1 MRSHIAQ
8 VAKCHEKA
16 EAEARASPPSIGLE
30 YNTTQPSPVPQHHK
44 RPYIEEAEDDS
55 VNNTTSAYD
64 PNWLY
69 EQVYPR
75 PAGVPIRHCQSFFEE
90 YRSKQKAE
98 GMEPWEP
105 FASEDEWELARWL
118 MESGASQGK
127 IDSFLRLNKIR
138 NDVKPG
144 FRNKRAFFQ
153 YIDRLPRGPAF
164 SCTPMHVVGDLKDK
178 DGKKCMETLELWHR
192 DILECIKELMGNPS
206 FKEHQAYA
214 PVRQFREMKDSI
226 PYNRQYSEMWT
237 GNWWWEVQDQLPNGA
252 TVAPIILASDETQL
266 STFSGDKKAWPLYL
280 TVGNIEKCVRRKP
293 TSRSWIL
300 LGYIP
305 VSSLECFSKERRS
318 VEGCQL
324 FHDCVKKMLQP
335 LIEKG
340 IQATEMGCS
349 DGFIQD
355 VIATLAKQSQGY
367 HPQKFIDQ
375 NLRPLNPFWKD
386 LPLCNIF
393 DSMTPDLLHQMHKGV
408 FSDHTSKWARSSVE
422 NGDNEIDARFC
433 AMPTHPSLRH
443 FKNGISGV
451 TQWTGGEYQSMAK
464 VFLGTVVGA
473 ADDGVVRAIRCVKDY
488 MYYAHFES
496 HCDQSLEAME
506 ASWGGFHKEKQVFID
521 LGIRKQFNIPK
532 MHNVCHYGCS
542 IRSRGTLDGYNSETT
557 ERLHIDLA
565 KAGYR
570 ASNKR
575 KYMVQ
580 MTVWLRRQ
588 EAVQRFASYLQ
599 WAVPGYIAELT
610 GEEEADNE
618 DEDEEEAEE
627 EDQDITEY
635 KVAKRPPLRGTVTSI
650 EKDYDADWFIWYL
663 NEFFTDYS
671 IDRANGDPLTNDTV
685 FPIYKQI
692 RLSLPSLPEAL
703 SENQIDVVHATHAEP
718 EVWTW
723 KGLTPAKPALTSTVL
738 VRVGTNDPSKG
749 PLHGLQ
755 AARVY
760 LLFRLPLH
768 IGSYPHPLA
777 YVRWFKPFNSAP
789 VEDSLL
795 FKLSY
800 STRMRERHCS
810 IIPVTRIMQT
820 CHLYPNFG
828 RSVNPLWTSH
838 QILDQAP
845 SFYLN
850 PYLRHR
856 DFYLFRYQVHL
867 FLKAKEDFAREI
879 QRKRARRA

>member
-1 MRSHIAQ
+1 
-8 VAKCHEKA
+8 
-16 EAEARASPPSIGLE
+16 
-30 YNTTQPSPVPQHHK
+30 
-44 RPYIEEAEDDS
+44 
-55 VNNTTSAYD
+55 
-64 PNWLY
+64 
-69 EQVYPR
+69 
-75 PAGVPIRHCQSFFEE
+75 
-90 YRSKQKAE
+90 
-98 GMEPWEP
+98 
-105 FASEDEWELARWL
+105 
-118 MESGASQGK
+118 
-127 IDSFLRLNKIR
+127 
-138 NDVKPG
+138 
-144 FRNKRAFFQ
+144 
-153 YIDRLPRGPAF
+153 
-164 SCTPMHVVGDLKDK
+164 
-178 DGKKCMETLELWHR
+178 
-192 DILECIKELMGNPS
+192 MGNPS

-214 PVRQFREMKDSI
+214 PVHH
-226 PYNRQYSEMWT
+226 EMWT
-237 GNWWWEVQDQLPNGA
+237 GNWWWEVQDQLPDGA
-252 TVAPIILASDETQL
+252 TVAPIIPASDETQL

-280 TVGNIEKCVRRKP
+280 TVGNIEKRV
-293 TSRSWIL
+293 
-300 LGYIP
+300 
-305 VSSLECFSKERRS
+305 SLECFSKEWRS

-324 FHDCVKKMLQP
+324 FHDCMKKMLQP

-349 DGFIQD
+349 DGFIRSIYALLAAY
-355 VIATLAKQSQGY
+355 IADYPEQCRIACCRENSC
-367 HPQKFIDQ
+367 PQCSVKPWD
-375 NLRPLNPFWKD
+375 RGEWKPRSSD

-393 DSMTPDLLHQMHKGV
+393 DSMTPDLLHQMHKGI

-422 NGDNEIDARFC
+422 NGDNEIDAPFC

-473 ADDGVVRAIRCVKDY
+473 ADDGVVRAIHCVEDY

-506 ASWGGFHKEKQVFID
+506 ASWGAFHKEKQVFVD

-557 ERLHIDLA
+557 EQLYIDLA
-565 KAGYR
+565 KAGYC

-580 MTVWLRRQ
+580 MT
-588 EAVQRFASYLQ
+588 AVQRFASYLQ
-599 WAVPGYIAELT
+599 IS
-610 GEEEADNE
+610 DNE
-618 DEDEEEAEE
+618 DEDEGEAEK
-627 EDQDITEY
+627 EDQDITKY
-635 KVAKRPPLRGTVTSI
+635 KFAKRPPLRGTVTSI

-685 FPIYKQI
+685 FLIYKQI
-692 RLSLPSLPEAL
+692 HLSLPSLPEAL
-703 SENQIDVVHATHAEP
+703 SENQIDIVHATHAEL

-723 KGLTPAKPALTSTVL
+723 KGLTPAKPALTSTPDF
-738 VRVGTNDPSKG
+738 GTNGYFS
-749 PLHGLQ
+749 GLQ

-768 IGSYPHPLA
+768 IGSYSHPLA

-789 VEDSLL
+789 VKDSLL
-795 FKLSY
+795 FKLLY

-810 IIPVTRIMQT
+810 IIPVTQIMQT
-820 CHLYPNFG
+820 CHPYPNFG

-850 PYLRHR
+850 PYLWHR
-856 DFYLFRYQVHL
+856 DFYLF
-867 FLKAKEDFAREI
+867 
-879 QRKRARRA
+879 

>member
-1 MRSHIAQ
+1 
-8 VAKCHEKA
+8 
-16 EAEARASPPSIGLE
+16 
-30 YNTTQPSPVPQHHK
+30 
-44 RPYIEEAEDDS
+44 
-55 VNNTTSAYD
+55 
-64 PNWLY
+64 
-69 EQVYPR
+69 
-75 PAGVPIRHCQSFFEE
+75 
-90 YRSKQKAE
+90 
-98 GMEPWEP
+98 
-105 FASEDEWELARWL
+105 
-118 MESGASQGK
+118 
-127 IDSFLRLNKIR
+127 
-138 NDVKPG
+138 
-144 FRNKRAFFQ
+144 
-153 YIDRLPRGPAF
+153 
-164 SCTPMHVVGDLKDK
+164 
-178 DGKKCMETLELWHR
+178 
-192 DILECIKELMGNPS
+192 
-206 FKEHQAYA
+206 
-214 PVRQFREMKDSI
+214 
-226 PYNRQYSEMWT
+226 
-237 GNWWWEVQDQLPNGA
+237 
-252 TVAPIILASDETQL
+252 
-266 STFSGDKKAWPLYL
+266 
-280 TVGNIEKCVRRKP
+280 
-293 TSRSWIL
+293 
-300 LGYIP
+300 
-305 VSSLECFSKERRS
+305 
-318 VEGCQL
+318 
-324 FHDCVKKMLQP
+324 
-335 LIEKG
+335 
-340 IQATEMGCS
+340 
-349 DGFIQD
+349 
-355 VIATLAKQSQGY
+355 
-367 HPQKFIDQ
+367 
-375 NLRPLNPFWKD
+375 
-386 LPLCNIF
+386 
-393 DSMTPDLLHQMHKGV
+393 
-408 FSDHTSKWARSSVE
+408 
-422 NGDNEIDARFC
+422 
-433 AMPTHPSLRH
+433 
-443 FKNGISGV
+443 
-451 TQWTGGEYQSMAK
+451 
-464 VFLGTVVGA
+464 
-473 ADDGVVRAIRCVKDY
+473 
-488 MYYAHFES
+488 
-496 HCDQSLEAME
+496 
-506 ASWGGFHKEKQVFID
+506 
-521 LGIRKQFNIPK
+521 
-532 MHNVCHYGCS
+532 
-542 IRSRGTLDGYNSETT
+542 
-557 ERLHIDLA
+557 
-565 KAGYR
+565 
-570 ASNKR
+570 
-575 KYMVQ
+575 

-599 WAVPGYIAELT
+599 WAVPGYVAEVT

-738 VRVGTNDPSKG
+738 VQVGTNDPSKG

-789 VEDSLL
+789 VKDSLL

-828 RSVNPLWTSH
+828 RLVNPLWTSH

>member
-1 MRSHIAQ
+1 M
-8 VAKCHEKA
+8 
-16 EAEARASPPSIGLE
+16 
-30 YNTTQPSPVPQHHK
+30 
-44 RPYIEEAEDDS
+44 
-55 VNNTTSAYD
+55 
-64 PNWLY
+64 
-69 EQVYPR
+69 
-75 PAGVPIRHCQSFFEE
+75 
-90 YRSKQKAE
+90 QKAE

-127 IDSFLRLNKIR
+127 IDSFLRLNK
-138 NDVKPG
+138 PA

-153 YIDRLPRGPAF
+153 YINRLPRGPAF

-178 DGKKCMETLELWHR
+178 DGKKCMETLELRHH

-214 PVRQFREMKDSI
+214 P
-226 PYNRQYSEMWT
+226 
-237 GNWWWEVQDQLPNGA
+237 DQLPDGA
-252 TVAPIILASDETQL
+252 TVAPIILASNETQL

-280 TVGNIEKCVRRKP
+280 TVGNIEKRVRQKP
-293 TSRSWIL
+293 TSRAWIL

-340 IQATEMGCS
+340 IQATEMGCK
-349 DGFIQD
+349 D

-375 NLRPLNPFWKD
+375 NLRPLNPFRKD

-422 NGDNEIDARFC
+422 NGDNKIDAPFC

-473 ADDGVVRAIRCVKDY
+473 ADDGVVRAIHCVEDH
-488 MYYAHFES
+488 MYYAHFKS

-506 ASWGGFHKEKQVFID
+506 ASWGAFHKEKQVFVD

-557 ERLHIDLA
+557 ERLYIDLA
-565 KAGYR
+565 KVGYC
-570 ASNKR
+570 ASNKQ

-599 WAVPGYIAELT
+599 WAVPGYVAELT

-618 DEDEEEAEE
+618 DEDKEEAEK
-627 EDQDITEY
+627 EDQDITKY
-635 KVAKRPPLRGTVTSI
+635 KFAKRPPLRGTVTSI

-692 RLSLPSLPEAL
+692 HLSLPSLPEAL

-723 KGLTPAKPALTSTVL
+723 KGLTPAKPALTSTPDF
-738 VRVGTNDPSKG
+738 GTNGYFS
-749 PLHGLQ
+749 GLQ
-755 AARVY
+755 AAHVY

-768 IGSYPHPLA
+768 I
-777 YVRWFKPFNSAP
+777 VK
-789 VEDSLL
+789 DSLL

-810 IIPVTRIMQT
+810 IIPVTQIMQT

-828 RSVNPLWTSH
+828 CSVNPRWTSH

-850 PYLRHR
+850 PYLWHH

-867 FLKAKEDFAREI
+867 FLKAKEDFAQEI